1 MGEITSSNVQVFL
14 TVEGVFGVGNP
25 QQLQGFAADDAFTA
39 EAFDVAETR
48 MGVDGNLSAGYTP
61 SVKRWTVTLQPDSP
75 CVPIF
80 DEWYLNQA
88 ALKQL
93 FVGGITIDYPA
104 LSKTYD
110 MSVCWLK
117 NYKPMGDAKKVIDP
131 QTFTIEYQDVVASPT

>member
-1 MGEITSSNVQVFL
+1 MGDITSANVNVFV
-14 TVEGVFGVGNP
+14 TVAGVFGAGNP
-25 QQLQGFAADDAFTA
+25 QQLQGFAADDAFVA

-75 CVPIF
+75 DVAVF
-80 DEWYLNQA
+80 DEWYNNEA
-88 ALKQL
+88 ALKQK
-93 FVGGITIDYPA
+93 FVAGITIDYPSV
-104 LSKTYD
+104 SKTYD

>member
-1 MGEITSSNVQVFL
+1 MGEITSSNVQVFV
-14 TVEGVFGVGNP
+14 TVAGVFGAGNP

-48 MGVDGNLSAGYTP
+48 MGVDGILSAGYTP

-75 CVPIF
+75 DVAVF
-80 DEWYLNQA
+80 DAWYLNQA
-88 ALKQL
+88 ALKQM

-110 MSVCWLK
+110 LSTCWLK